1 MALSVMIT
9 RRRRPEANPGRQVE
23 DEEMAMADLEH
34 APRLR
39 EESAEW
45 LNMDD
50 FSAGIDTNRI
60 HGSADLA
67 GRSVSVN
74 TDDGTLTL
82 EFEDDTVRWEAQ
94 GFEWAGSGAD
104 RYEEVPVGVGAYWID
119 FSLGERR
126 VETITV
132 ALHPERGWALVVHSQ
147 IHDEGAEV
155 ETRVTQSFHG
165 GFIEGVVSSADAPAP
180 TRDLI
185 GKRTLFRYSPNH
197 LYEHIY
203 LSSRRF
209 VWHNLIGEQRGHA
222 AAEFA
227 TTYKLED
234 GLYFFTWREEKIPV
248 GTCFIFDYVRGRST
262 GKFIGLE
269 GNGTVA
275 NSPGGAEII
284 PFGFSDYAEHQEPV

>member
-1 MALSVMIT
+1 MAELDQAT
-9 RRRRPEANPGRQVE
+9 T
-23 DEEMAMADLEH
+23 
-34 APRLR
+34 LR

-60 HGSADLA
+60 PGSADLA
-67 GRSVSVN
+67 GRSLRIT
-74 TDDGTLTL
+74 TDDGTLAL
-82 EFEDDTVRWEAQ
+82 DFGDDGTVTWEAT
-94 GFEWAGSGAD
+94 GFEWAGSGTDA
-104 RYEEVPVGVGAYWID
+104 YEEVPVGEGAYWVD

-126 VETITV
+126 VETLTV
-132 ALHPERGWALVVHSQ
+132 PLNPERGWALVVHSR
-147 IHDEGAEV
+147 IHDEGADV
-155 ETRVTQSFHG
+155 ETRVMQSFHG
-165 GFIEGVVSSADAPAP
+165 GRIDGAPGEADVPAP

-185 GKRTLFRYSPNH
+185 GKRTLFRYSANH

-209 VWHNLIGEQRGHA
+209 VWHNLVGEQRGHA
-222 AAEFA
+222 AAELA
-227 TTYKLED
+227 TTYKLDE

-248 GTCFIFDYVRGRST
+248 GTCFVFDYAGGRST

-269 GNGTVA
+269 GDGTVA
-275 NSPGGAEII
+275 NSRGGALII

>member
-1 MALSVMIT
+1 MAPPDTEVT
-9 RRRRPEANPGRQVE
+9 
-23 DEEMAMADLEH
+23 
-34 APRLR
+34 LR

-50 FSAGIDTNRI
+50 FSAGIDANRVAP
-60 HGSADLA
+60 SNDLA
-67 GRSVSVN
+67 GTTIVV
-74 TDDGTLTL
+74 TTADGTLSL
-82 EFEDDTVRWEAQ
+82 AFGDSGTVTWDAT
-94 GFEWAGSGAD
+94 GFAWAGSGTDA
-104 RYEEVPVGVGAYWID
+104 YEEVPVGDGAYWVD

-126 VETITV
+126 VETLTV
-132 ALHPERGWALVVHSQ
+132 PVHPGRGWALVVHSR

-165 GFIEGVVSSADAPAP
+165 GRIEGASGEAAVPAP

-209 VWHNLIGEQRGHA
+209 VWHNLVGEQRGHA
-222 AAEFA
+222 AAELA
-227 TTYKLED
+227 TTYKLDD
-234 GLYFFTWREEKIPV
+234 GLYLFTWREEKIPV
-248 GTCFIFDYVRGRST
+248 GTVFVFDYAGGRST

-269 GNGTVA
+269 GDGSIA
-275 NSPGGAEII
+275 NSPGGALII
-284 PFGFSDYAEHQEPV
+284 PFGYSDYSEHQEPV

>member
-1 MALSVMIT
+1 
-9 RRRRPEANPGRQVE
+9 
-23 DEEMAMADLEH
+23 MADKTETV
-34 APRLR
+34 LR

-50 FSAGIDTNRI
+50 FAAGIDTNRI
-60 HGSADLA
+60 PGTHDLA
-67 GRSVSVN
+67 GRTLVIAG
-74 TDDGTLTL
+74 DDGTLTL
-82 EFEDDTVRWEAQ
+82 EFGDTTVAWSAT
-94 GFEWAGSGAD
+94 GFAWAGSGTD
-104 RYEEVPVGVGAYWID
+104 EYEEVPVGDGAYWVD

-126 VETITV
+126 VETLTV

-147 IHDEGAEV
+147 IHDEGAAV
-155 ETRVTQSFHG
+155 ETRVMQSFHSAR
-165 GFIEGVVSSADAPAP
+165 IEGAPGNADAPAP

-222 AAEFA
+222 AAELA
-227 TTYKLED
+227 TTYKLDD
-234 GLYFFTWREEKIPV
+234 GLYFFTWREQIIPV
-248 GTCFIFDYVRGRST
+248 GTCFIFDYAGGKST
-262 GKFIGLE
+262 GKFIGLQ
-269 GNGTVA
+269 GDGTVA
-275 NSPGGAEII
+275 NSRGGAVII